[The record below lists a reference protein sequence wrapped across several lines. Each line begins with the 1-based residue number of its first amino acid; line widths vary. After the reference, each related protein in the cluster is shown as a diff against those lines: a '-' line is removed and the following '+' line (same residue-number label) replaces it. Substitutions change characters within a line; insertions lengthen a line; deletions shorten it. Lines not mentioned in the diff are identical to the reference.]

1 MQQILTAWRKHG
13 WEPLLLLFLLFW
25 LKETCGEKKK
35 RQKENYV
42 YAHPQLESPLRLKQL
57 KSSLWLEAVCVETPE
72 IA

>member
-1 MQQILTAWRKHG
+1 MTKTWVGTIIITLFVILAQRNLW
-13 WEPLLLLFLLFW
+13 
-25 LKETCGEKKK
+25 GEKK